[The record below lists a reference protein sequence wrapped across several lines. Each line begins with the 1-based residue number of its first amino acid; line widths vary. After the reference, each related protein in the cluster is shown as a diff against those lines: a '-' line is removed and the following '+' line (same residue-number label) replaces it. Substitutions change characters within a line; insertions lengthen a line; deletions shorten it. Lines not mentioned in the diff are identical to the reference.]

1 MELMID
7 HVYLRKSPYNPIVEN
22 LENSQVGE
30 NLHTNRMMHP
40 SSTGTE
46 APGLD
51 LALCISLSGCLSVS
65 FIVSFNKLV
74 DTSVSL
80 SSVTSSILIKPEEGI
95 VGTSN
100 L

>member
-65 FIVSFNKLV
+65 FNKLV

-80 SSVTSSILIKPEEGI
+80 SSVTSSKLIKPEEGI